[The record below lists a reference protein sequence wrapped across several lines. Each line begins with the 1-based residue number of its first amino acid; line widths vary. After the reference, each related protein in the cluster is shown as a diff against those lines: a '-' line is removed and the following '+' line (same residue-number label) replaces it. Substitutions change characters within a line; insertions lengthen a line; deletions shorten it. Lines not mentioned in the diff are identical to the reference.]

1 MLSACRCSH
10 IRKAVSR
17 GAGYMKRNLILLTF
31 ACMLAATGSSA
42 QAQSSGSE
50 DYPLLSQ
57 GSITPPPP
65 PPGYSFALPAMEP
78 SMAPPPPPTQAEL
91 NKPFVPPVNEQTPPD
106 ASSPAPE
113 TVSVAP
119 TIPMASESVTPPV
132 QSPPAAVGTLPFAAP
147 PVLPSSQV
155 QPAPAAPDMTG
166 STDVPDS
173 ARFKQEFITRP
184 VAGPKAVQ
192 LITPKLANEVKRLL
206 RSLKTMRTIIDTPES
221 GDDLRRIQLT
231 GRVCADLF
239 QFKGFPAPSR
249 FAASSND
256 LVLRDRSHDAAEYRH
271 YGDFDNRVN
280 GWIKPIETAVYLD
293 LVFDGRSRRRTH
305 IRAQFTR
312 TGPFTGSFYAY
323 SWDAYGNPW
332 KMQGSL
338 ENLFVHD
345 DGLPA
350 GGILKVYGADPA
362 GKAMGLALQFPVKVL
377 GESSPEKGDT
387 RHRTGQRVSIGN

>member
-1 MLSACRCSH
+1 
-10 IRKAVSR
+10 
-17 GAGYMKRNLILLTF
+17 MKRNLILLTF

-42 QAQSSGSE
+42 EAQSSGSE

-57 GSITPPPP
+57 GSLTPPPP
-65 PPGYSFALPAMEP
+65 PPGYSFTLPTVEP
-78 SMAPPPPPTQAEL
+78 AMAPPPPPTQAEL
-91 NKPFVPPVNEQTPPD
+91 NQPFVP
-106 ASSPAPE
+106 PAPE
-113 TVSVAP
+113 TVATAP
-119 TIPMASESVTPPV
+119 APVASESAAMPV
-132 QSPPAAVGTLPFAAP
+132 QPPPAAAGTLPFASP
-147 PVLPSSQV
+147 PVLPSVQSQPV
-155 QPAPAAPDMTG
+155 APAPDVAG

-173 ARFKQEFITRP
+173 ARFKQEFVARP
-184 VAGPKAVQ
+184 VAGQQNVQ

-206 RSLKTMRTIIDTPES
+206 RSLKTMRTIIDTPEND
-221 GDDLRRIQLT
+221 DDLRRIQLT

-249 FAASSND
+249 FQASAAD
-256 LVLRDRSHDAAEYRH
+256 LVLRDRSHDAVEYRH
-271 YGDFDNRVN
+271 FGDFDNRVN

-323 SWDAYGNPW
+323 SWDAYGNSW

-362 GKAMGLALQFPVKVL
+362 GKTMGLALQFPVKVL
-377 GESSPEKGDT
+377 GEAVAEKSDT